1 MKNKTTDAAVHG
13 LQEKKARDIVILD
26 LREMS
31 HAVCDYFIICHGDS
45 TTQVEALAD
54 AVETEVR
61 EQLGEKPWH
70 REGMENAQWILVD
83 YVDVVVHV
91 FHREARE
98 FYDLEGLWA
107 DAPAKQVEYEV

>member
-26 LREMS
+26 LREMP

-54 AVETEVR
+54 AAETEVR

-107 DAPAKQVEYEV
+107 DAPAEQVEYEV

>member
-31 HAVCDYFIICHGDS
+31 HAVCDYFIVCHGDS

-107 DAPAKQVEYEV
+107 DAPAEQVEYEV